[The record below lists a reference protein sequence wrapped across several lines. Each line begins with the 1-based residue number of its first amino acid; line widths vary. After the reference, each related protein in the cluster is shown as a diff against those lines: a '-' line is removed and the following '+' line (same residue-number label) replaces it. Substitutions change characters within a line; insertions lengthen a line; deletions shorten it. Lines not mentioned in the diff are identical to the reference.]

1 MSVPVAVQ
9 ESATHAELSLTVML
23 CIVVAVAAA
32 ASAACC
38 GPCCVNCFAAELTLN
53 EFIHIYTDTSAIHA
67 HKLAHKH
74 TDRGTHTSSLSLSLL
89 LKLHEA

>member
-9 ESATHAELSLTVML
+9 ESATHAGLSLTVML
-23 CIVVAVAAA
+23 CNVVAAAAA

-67 HKLAHKH
+67 HKLAHNTQAGAH
-74 TDRGTHTSSLSLSLL
+74 ILPLSLSLSY
-89 LKLHEA
+89 